1 MVGVLTVFRGRSWS
15 VGNSFWRKGS
25 GSFECGGELARR
37 LLMVSREQDR
47 ALGASRSWRNGF
59 ESGRL
64 FVASF
69 YSRRRWIWKRAFRC
83 SGVCGLSGGRS
94 GADIL

>member
-1 MVGVLTVFRGRSWS
+1 MVGVLTVFRGRNWS

-37 LLMVSREQDR
+37 LLMVSGEQDR
-47 ALGASRSWRNGF
+47 ALDASQSWRNGF

-64 FVASF
+64 YMASF
-69 YSRRRWIWKRAFRC
+69 YSKRRWTWKGAFRC
-83 SGVCGLSGGRS
+83 SGVGGLSGGRS
-94 GADIL
+94 GGDIL